1 MRHAFRTLLSGIKSL
16 YLHPMRSLLTVLGI
30 FIGVASVIW
39 LMAIG
44 EGISQKAQEQIESL
58 GADNIIVSTIKPPNE
73 ALSSASGGRGMQFPE
88 YGLTRADFERLT
100 ETIPT
105 IVNSA
110 PIKDYQETFQ
120 NGRWKVDG
128 RLVGCTASYFDVVKI
143 SLLDGRFFTDDE
155 NSTACDYCI
164 LGAGV
169 AATLFPYEEPLG
181 KLIRVGEN
189 YYFRV
194 IGVANPRNA
203 SAAIGSSFK
212 SEDYSYDVYIP
223 LQTMQT
229 RVGDT
234 VVVRRSGSMEGET
247 VQLKQITLKVGKV
260 ADVMQTSE
268 IIKLTLEQYHNKFE
282 DYGITVPLE
291 LLEQAK
297 TTRMMFNVFM
307 GLIAG
312 ISLLVGGIGIMNIML
327 ATVTERT
334 REIGIR
340 RALGAKRGDI
350 VRQFLIETIMLS
362 VVGGGL
368 GVLVGLT
375 CRPVTVFAMGIIK
388 KTNPD
393 LVASLPAIVQE
404 LTPIIVFWSVPL
416 AFLISIL
423 IGVVFGVYPAI
434 RAAKMDP
441 IEALRHE

>member
-1 MRHAFRTLLSGIKSL
+1 MRHALRTLRSGVKSL

-39 LMAIG
+39 LLAIG
-44 EGISQKAQEQIESL
+44 EGISRKAQEQIESL

-73 ALSSASGGRGMQFPE
+73 ALSSGTGGRMQFPE
-88 YGLTRADFERLT
+88 YGLTRADYSRLT

-105 IVNSA
+105 VVKSA
-110 PIKDYQETFQ
+110 PLKDFQETFQ
-120 NGRWKVDG
+120 NGRRKIDG
-128 RLVGCTASYFDVVKI
+128 RLVGCTADYVDVVKI
-143 SLLDGRFFTDDE
+143 EMFDGRFFTDQENDE
-155 NSTACDYCI
+155 ARDYCV
-164 LGAGV
+164 LGSGV
-169 AATLFPYEEPLG
+169 AEKLFPYEEPLG

-194 IGVANPRNA
+194 IGVAKSRAP
-203 SAAIGSSFK
+203 SAAIGSSVK
-212 SEDYSYDVYIP
+212 SEDYSFDVYVP
-223 LQTMQT
+223 LKTMET

-247 VQLKQITLKVGKV
+247 VQLKQITLKVKDV
-260 ADVMQTSE
+260 ASVMETADL
-268 IIKLTLEQYHNKFE
+268 IKMTLDDYHSKFE
-282 DYGITVPLE
+282 DYGVTVPLE

-312 ISLLVGGIGIMNIML
+312 ISLVVGGIGIMNIML

-350 VRQFLIETIMLS
+350 VRQFLIETIVLS

-375 CRPVTVFAMGIIK
+375 CSPATTFAMSAIK
-388 KTNPD
+388 RANPE
-393 LVASLPAIVQE
+393 LIASLPPIVQE
-404 LTPIIVFWSVPL
+404 LKPIIVYWSVPL
-416 AFLISIL
+416 AFMISIV

>member
-1 MRHAFRTLLSGIKSL
+1 MRHAFRTLLTGIKSL

-73 ALSSASGGRGMQFPE
+73 ALASGSGGRGMQFPE
-88 YGLTRADFERLT
+88 YGLTRADFSRLT

-105 IVNSA
+105 IVNAA
-110 PIKDYQETFQ
+110 PLKDYQETFQ

-128 RLVGCTASYFDVVKI
+128 RLVGCTASYIDVVKI
-143 SLLDGRFFTDDE
+143 TMFEGRFFTDEE
-155 NSTACDYCI
+155 NKEARDYCV

-169 AATLFPYEEPLG
+169 AQTLFPYEEPLG
-181 KLIRVGEN
+181 KLIRIGDN
-189 YYFRV
+189 YFFRV
-194 IGVANPRNA
+194 IGVADSRAP
-203 SAAIGSSFK
+203 SAAIGSSLK
-212 SEDYSYDVYIP
+212 SEDYSYDVYVP

-247 VQLKQITLKVGKV
+247 VQLKQITLKVGDV
-260 ADVMQTSE
+260 DDVMQTSE
-268 IIKLTLEQYHNKFE
+268 LIKLTLDKYHNKFE

-291 LLEQAK
+291 LLEQAE

-312 ISLLVGGIGIMNIML
+312 ISLVVGGIGIMNIML

-340 RALGAKRGDI
+340 RALGAKRRDI
-350 VRQFLIETIMLS
+350 VRQFLIETIVLS
-362 VVGGGL
+362 VVGGIL
-368 GVLVGLT
+368 GILVGLT
-375 CRPVTVFAMGIIK
+375 CAPVTKFVMGVLK
-388 KTNPD
+388 RTNPD
-393 LVASLPAIVQE
+393 LIASLPPIVQE
-404 LTPIIVFWSVPL
+404 MTPIIVFWSVPL
-416 AFLISIL
+416 AFLISII

-441 IEALRHE
+441 IEALRRE

>member
-1 MRHAFRTLLSGIKSL
+1 MRHAFRTLLSGVKSL

-58 GADNIIVSTIKPPNE
+58 GADNIIISTIKPPSE
-73 ALSSASGGRGMQFPE
+73 ALSSGSGGHMQIPE
-88 YGLTRADFERLT
+88 YGLTRADFTRLT

-105 IVNSA
+105 VINSA
-110 PIKDYQETFQ
+110 PLKDYQETFQ

-128 RLVGCTASYFDVVKI
+128 RLVGCTASYVDVVKI
-143 SLLDGRFFTDDE
+143 TMFEGRFFTDEE
-155 NSTACDYCI
+155 NTEACDYCI

-169 AATLFPYEEPLG
+169 AQTLFPYEEPLG
-181 KLIRVGEN
+181 KLIRVGDN

-194 IGVANPRNA
+194 IGVADSRAP
-203 SAAIGSSFK
+203 SAAIGSSLK

-223 LQTMQT
+223 LKTMQT

-234 VVVRRSGSMEGET
+234 VVVRRSGSFEGET
-247 VQLKQITLKVGKV
+247 VQLRQITLKVGKV
-260 ADVMQTSE
+260 SDVTQTAE
-268 IIKLTLEQYHNKFE
+268 LIKLTLDKYHNKFE

-312 ISLLVGGIGIMNIML
+312 ISLVVGGIGIMNIML

-340 RALGAKRGDI
+340 RALGAKRSDI
-350 VRQFLIETIMLS
+350 VRQFLIETIVLS

-375 CRPVTVFAMGIIK
+375 CTPVTMFAMGVLA

-393 LVASLPAIVQE
+393 LLASLPPIVQE
-404 LTPIIVFWSVPL
+404 LRPIIVFWSVPL
-416 AFLISIL
+416 AFLISIV